1 MFLLVHE
8 VPGRLRFAAP
18 ALKRKAAA
26 GAVLCAG
33 LRELPGVTYAR
44 ANPYTGSIIVHYDR
58 APVTRLGVLS
68 HLETVPLP
76 AAGSAAPGTAA
87 AAARGRDL
95 ADKIAHVMAERL
107 LEQMV
112 RIAVAALI

>member
-26 GAVLCAG
+26 GAAVCAG
-33 LRELPGVTYAR
+33 LRELQGVSSAS
-44 ANPYTGSIIVHYDR
+44 ANPYTGSVIVHYDG
-58 APVTRLGVLS
+58 APATRLGVLS
-68 HLETVPLP
+68 HIETVALP
-76 AAGSAAPGTAA
+76 AAGFAAPGPAVA
-87 AAARGRDL
+87 SARGRDL
-95 ADKIAHVMAERL
+95 ADRIAHAMAERL